1 MVEVVWDLE
10 DEPAGNVQH
19 IAEHGVTREEVEE
32 VLNDPLSETVRSRSS
47 DRPMTFGHT
56 AAGRPLAVVWEMV
69 EQDPLVVYPVT
80 AYKPEEE

>member
-1 MVEVVWDLE
+1 
-10 DEPAGNVQH
+10 
-19 IAEHGVTREEVEE
+19 
-32 VLNDPLSETVRSRSS
+32 
-47 DRPMTFGHT
+47 MTFGHT